1 MATIL
6 LDGLDSLIEYL
17 IPAAKEYPIALVIY
31 ILIIVL
37 PLVLIVLAIRAF
49 FQKKEGG

>member
-1 MATIL
+1 L

-37 PLVLIVLAIRAF
+37 LLVLIVLAIRAF